1 MQLLEL
7 SLRNFNVHR
16 KVDLKFDPGVVG
28 IVGKNGSGKS
38 SIISAIC
45 FLFTGDLDGDKK
57 ADRITV
63 GETEG
68 WVKGKFLLNGK
79 EGTLERHLSVPKVSL
94 TYDGMTYNKVSEVNA
109 LWNELL
115 QIDTTIFNNVI
126 VAKQGEIQNLFSDE
140 SVVREKIFQKIFMV
154 PETEKLRNTIWN
166 KYVKECPPEKP
177 EEDVQLLITSQTQV
191 AKNRNEVLAKVE
203 TLTTKLASPAIIAS
217 IKDRLFF
224 LDKCQQDSKKRPELE
239 TEIYRTNEELRLL
252 DGQIETSESV
262 LENYPDEEELRT
274 KIGQLTM
281 NKVVFGRK
289 QSILREIEN
298 LDKQNLIDFAAVTKA
313 KETLQQSNAH
323 LYETLTEM
331 NGKLRDIIAQKN
343 HLSALEGHAS
353 CPTCKQDI
361 PDSKQYLADLRV
373 QESAL
378 STNATLTNSRYQ
390 AQMKHLQQYNQ
401 ELAKYEG
408 LMGRK
413 EYLVKELEP
422 MSTLV
427 FTDEELIQAQTEHKL
442 VKDLQ
447 ASLNDL
453 RNRKVVLSSNV
464 KVAEEK
470 LKSLATHEGSA
481 PIEQELTM
489 FREALELDDKRREEI
504 GQFQLQS
511 GKLEHELVLL
521 EQRINNSHVNSKYN
535 AKRKSYL
542 EALTNVYDVFATAKF
557 PRRLIETYMDHVQV
571 SLATYLEYF
580 NLPYTVKVVDGF
592 KIRLFTEHDKM
603 LPSVSGGQEMM
614 VGICLRLAL
623 HKMFAKAFPIW
634 IIDEGTTHLSDDNR
648 QNYFNLI
655 NELRNQKVI
664 NQIIIIDHDERLS
677 EVVDQTIQL

>member
-7 SLRNFNVHR
+7 TLRNFNVHR

-57 ADRITV
+57 SDRITV

-68 WVKGKFLLNGK
+68 WVRGKFLLNGK

-94 TYDGMTYNKVSEVNA
+94 TYDGVTYNKVSEVNA
-109 LWNELL
+109 LWNDLL
-115 QIDTTIFNNVI
+115 QIDSTIFNNVI

-140 SVVREKIFQKIFMV
+140 SMVREKIFQKIFMV
-154 PETEKLRNTIWN
+154 PETEKIRGIIWN

-177 EEDVQLLITSQTQV
+177 EEDVQLLMTSQAHV
-191 AKNRNEVLAKVE
+191 AKSRNEVLAKTE
-203 TLTTKLASPAIIAS
+203 ALTTQLASPAIIAS

-224 LDKCQQDSKKRPELE
+224 LDKCNQDLKKRPVLE
-239 TEIYRTNEELRLL
+239 TEIYNTNEELRVL
-252 DGQIETSESV
+252 DGHIETSESV
-262 LENYPDEEELRT
+262 LENYPDEEDLRT
-274 KIGQLTM
+274 RIGRLTM
-281 NKVVFGRK
+281 NKMVFGRK
-289 QSILREIEN
+289 QSILKEIET
-298 LDKQNLIDFAAVTKA
+298 LDKQNIQSIDELTARRDALDSVKDAAYEAVTEA
-313 KETLQQSNAH
+313 NA
-323 LYETLTEM
+323 
-331 NGKLRDIIAQKN
+331 KLRDIISQKN
-343 HLSALEGHAS
+343 HFSALAGHAK
-353 CPTCKQDI
+353 CPTCAQDI
-361 PDSKQYLADLRV
+361 PDSKQYLADLK
-373 QESAL
+373 QHETDLSSTIAL
-378 STNATLTNSRYQ
+378 KNASYQATLKQ
-390 AQMKHLQQYNQ
+390 LQLVNQ
-401 ELAKYEG
+401 EMAKYEG

-413 EYLVKELEP
+413 EYLVKELET
-422 MSTLV
+422 MKDLV
-427 FTDEELIQAQTEHKL
+427 YSDEELAQAHTEHKL
-442 VKDLQ
+442 VKDLH
-447 ASLNDL
+447 ANLTEL
-453 RNRKVVLSSNV
+453 RNRKVVLSSNI

-470 LKSLATHEGSA
+470 LRSLATHEGTM
-481 PIEQELTM
+481 PIEQELKM
-489 FREALELDDKRREEI
+489 FKEALELDNSRREEI
-504 GQFQLQS
+504 NHWQLQS
-511 GKLEHELVLL
+511 GKLEHELLLL
-521 EQRINNSHVNSKYN
+521 EQRIASSHLNSKYN
-535 AKRKSYL
+535 AKRKDYL
-542 EALTNVYDVFATAKF
+542 EALTDVYDVFATSKF

-603 LPSVSGGQEMM
+603 LPNVSGGQEMM

-648 QNYFNLI
+648 QNYFKLI
-655 NELRNQKVI
+655 EELRNQKVI